1 MISSMEP
8 ILTSIGIRSESIVII
23 AEMLTQMQGGSN
35 SATISCTLPLLPI
48 VHVDALVIVANTQ
61 VGNLQIYVIPKTEPL
76 VIYLRL
82 E

>member
-1 MISSMEP
+1 MEP
-8 ILTSIGIRSESIVII
+8 ILTSIVIQSESIVII

-35 SATISCTLPLLPI
+35 SIIVSCTLPLLPI
-48 VHVDALVIVANTQ
+48 IHVDALVIVANTQ
-61 VGNLQIYVIPKTEPL
+61 VGSPQIYVILTIIPL